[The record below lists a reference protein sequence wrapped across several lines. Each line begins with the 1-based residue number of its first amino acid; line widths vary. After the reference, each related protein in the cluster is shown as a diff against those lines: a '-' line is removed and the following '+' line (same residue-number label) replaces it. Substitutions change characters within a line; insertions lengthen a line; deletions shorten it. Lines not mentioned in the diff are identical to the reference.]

1 MLFQKTGNFKLFT
14 SILLSTYLFLYMNA
28 AHATWQFANE
38 IKIGDVVFVK
48 KGRSQIIGR
57 GVVTSEYEY
66 LESDPSY
73 PHRRLV
79 NWTHKGEWP
88 HPGGQAVL
96 KTLTDI
102 TP

>member
-1 MLFQKTGNFKLFT
+1 M
-14 SILLSTYLFLYMNA
+14 
-28 AHATWQFANE
+28 
-38 IKIGDVVFVK
+38 VFVK

-102 TP
+102 TPYTDYVEKLCALFAADRHLCSGTERGRLSGD